1 MIVQSALIC
10 MALNIYHEARGE
22 FVPGRYGVALVTMNR
37 AQQDEEKVCEVV
49 FKHKQFSW
57 TSGVVKTASGWQL
70 PERMRPRDKEAW
82 RVANLIAKQTIE
94 GRMPDFTQGADHYHA
109 MRVKPVWRNSLVHLA
124 DIGNHRFYRS
134 Q

>member
-37 AQQDEEKVCEVV
+37 ARQEEDKVCEVV
-49 FKHKQFSW
+49 FKRKQFSW
-57 TSGVVKTASGWQL
+57 TSGVVKTASGWKL
-70 PERMRPRDKEAW
+70 PEHMRPHDKEAW
-82 RVANLIAKQTIE
+82 RVAKLIAEQTVR
-94 GRMPDFTQGADHYHA
+94 GRMPDFTRGADHYHA
-109 MRVKPVWRNSLVHLA
+109 MRVKPVWRTSLVHLA